1 MAGDKLCHWE
11 KASVN
16 MTRYA
21 LALNSLAVTV
31 LVIAKVTN
39 YIFALCKAEDFIL
52 FRRLSV

>member
-1 MAGDKLCHWE
+1 VAGDKLCHWE